1 MNVPGGTPEGP
12 VRTGKLAVLGAEVRK
27 YDKALQRLQRKLQ
40 LANVFQSTPQRVDA
54 IRYAMDA
61 VCQRRNARTPNIL
74 REAREIVGDRN
85 LARLRGILA
94 PSLRNIAPG
103 RPWKVEAQLC
113 DGPAF
118 ALRGGS
124 KSLEVCGVRRVAFL
138 LSQQFRDRKHASEA
152 RGRAASARPQSAQA
166 LKLAATRRDAAL
178 EKHAEAVLAA
188 IARGSSGKEAH
199 VRCVLCTRAVN

>member
-1 MNVPGGTPEGP
+1 M
-12 VRTGKLAVLGAEVRK
+12 RTGKLVVLGAEVRK

-94 PSLRNIAPG
+94 LSLRNIAPG
-103 RPWKVEAQLC
+103 RPWKVEA
-113 DGPAF
+113 
-118 ALRGGS
+118 
-124 KSLEVCGVRRVAFL
+124 
-138 LSQQFRDRKHASEA
+138 HASLTA
-152 RGRAASARPQSAQA
+152 PLLLCPRNHIASNFLGHRKPTS
-166 LKLAATRRDAAL
+166 TS
-178 EKHAEAVLAA
+178 
-188 IARGSSGKEAH
+188 I
-199 VRCVLCTRAVN
+199 